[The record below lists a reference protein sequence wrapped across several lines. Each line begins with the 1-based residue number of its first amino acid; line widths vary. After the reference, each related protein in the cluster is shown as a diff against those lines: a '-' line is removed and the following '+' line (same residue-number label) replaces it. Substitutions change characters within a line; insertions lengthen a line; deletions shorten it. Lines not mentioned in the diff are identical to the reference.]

1 MRLLRQAMNRALLV
15 AILTACA
22 HATPSRD
29 APLPPVEGRLLDGTR
44 LHLDALRGR
53 VVVLDVWATWCV
65 PCARS
70 LPEYARLQRELGRD
84 ALRVVAMSIDEDDG
98 DVRRYLAR
106 SSLDLTVLRD
116 SGGRIAEWLGV
127 RAIPTTF
134 VVDRAGV
141 VRLREDGLADSAAGE
156 VESVVRSLV
165 RQR

>member
-1 MRLLRQAMNRALLV
+1 MKRALLV

-29 APLPPVEGRLLDGTR
+29 APLAPVEGRLLDGTT
-44 LHLDALRGR
+44 LHLEALRGR
-53 VVVLDVWATWCV
+53 VVLLDVWATWCV
-65 PCARS
+65 PCART
-70 LPEYARLQRELGRD
+70 LAEYARLERELGRD
-84 ALRVVAMSIDEDDG
+84 ALRVVAMSIDEDDE

-116 SGGRIAEWLGV
+116 SGGTVAERLGV

-141 VRLREDGLADSAAGE
+141 VRLREDGFADSAAGE

-165 RQR
+165 QRR